1 MRRLYDIDASTGQ
14 LTVQFDYKAEHANR
28 GTPSRRRRR
37 YNRVERN
44 RQCKW
49 SDGNRGGTI
58 LKRLFR

>member
-1 MRRLYDIDASTGQ
+1 MRRLYDIDAGTGQ
-14 LTVQFDYKAEHANR
+14 LTVQFDYKAEQANR
-28 GTPSRRRRR
+28 GTPARRRK

-49 SDGNRGGTI
+49 SDGNRGGAI